1 MLRRFHITDADHRR
15 KEEFKKSHGLLPIS
29 GAGATEVGYGY
40 DMRSIFLGQLRWLPL
55 ILFAH
60 GEPTGNP
67 VGCSPCWSPGS
78 FYGLVPIAPRPVSL
92 LPTSLTALGDPMDC
106 HPKKVLV
113 SKKSISCLF
122 LGFPLPPAFPFMVAA
137 ANEIGSTPCSFLK

>member
-1 MLRRFHITDADHRR
+1 MQTT
-15 KEEFKKSHGLLPIS
+15 EEKKSLKSYPACCPFQGREPPKLATGTTCEASSWANFGGSRGFCLLMVSQPDFRLAAPHAGLL
-29 GAGATEVGYGY
+29 
-40 DMRSIFLGQLRWLPL
+40 
-55 ILFAH
+55 AH
-60 GEPTGNP
+60 FM
-67 VGCSPCWSPGS
+67 GC
-78 FYGLVPIAPRPVSL
+78 RPVSL